1 MTADTF
7 RLVWTSIVIYCLGT
21 SAPAVMLGGASWGKA
36 LASTITSIML
46 GALIFACMW
55 GAIAMLHAV
64 WSGARTRI
72 ASYRNA

>member
-7 RLVWTSIVIYCLGT
+7 RLVWTGIIIYCLGT
-21 SAPAVMLGGASWGKA
+21 SAPAVMIGGASWGKA

-46 GALIFACMW
+46 GSLIFACMLSTV
-55 GAIAMLHAV
+55 AILHAV